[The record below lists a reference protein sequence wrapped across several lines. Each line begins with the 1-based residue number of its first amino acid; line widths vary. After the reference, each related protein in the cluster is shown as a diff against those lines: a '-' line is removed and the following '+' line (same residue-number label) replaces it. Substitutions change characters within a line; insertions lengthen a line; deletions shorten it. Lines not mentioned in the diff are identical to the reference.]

1 MKRLLPALLAS
12 ALFLTPCR
20 VFAKDPSTLFLRA
33 YQEFQAGE
41 ASERNG
47 QTRDALN
54 RYAATQEVL
63 EQIRQSDP
71 DWQSMVVEYRL
82 RKAKEGIERLQAT
95 IEQGGALPAAAAPDP
110 MPKKSFEIDIPAP
123 QISTRVGPGSQS
135 TPQVVAPSSAS
146 ATDLGLVRE
155 LAEARAEIK
164 RLRGEVTGVKAELSS
179 SKMEVEKVKTEMVA
193 AKSSL
198 AQAEASLDSA
208 SRELETLRA
217 KVDLPPDE
225 KVLKLSSRI
234 ADLESEN
241 AFLKDDRE
249 RLTGKLR
256 RASDY
261 IRESES
267 NLAKVLDDRKAV
279 ARERD
284 KALAR
289 IQKLKDNDEEVASL
303 RKENTALKKSLELT
317 RAEFEAEFEQAKV
330 ELEKRLA
337 AQSTDFERMAELQRI
352 NSELAIRLDKT
363 EKALAVA
370 NEEKLGKAQLDLLQ
384 REMTEIQARLAAL
397 RGHIEG
403 DESQTRL
410 LFAQLEKTTS
420 EITRLGLN
428 PMPTPEQQSLL
439 EEGKL
444 LRGIIL
450 TRIGEQNDRLKSAS
464 ELERRLIDLQTQS
477 NELTAHIAT
486 LSEPVEEA
494 DASFAVVKKV
504 EAPPAGGDLSPV
516 AEAAP
521 SPEPVSTPE
530 PALEPEPTPEP
541 TPVSTP
547 APARPAL
554 AKRQDPVPPQPAEDS
569 RSLPPS
575 LGEAERLM
583 AEGNA
588 MEAEKIL
595 RALVNDAPEDTVLLT
610 NLAIAQLALGRN
622 TLATG
627 TLKKV
632 LVIKP
637 GDVSAL
643 LNLANAQT
651 RLGNV
656 GEAASVLQEVL
667 KNDPNNAVAYNY
679 LGIALGKTRGRHLE
693 AREAFEKSVALDGD
707 FQNAHFNLAVAH
719 ARTAPTSL
727 ELARKHYEIAKKLGA
742 APDASFEKMLA
753 GVETAP

>member
-20 VFAKDPSTLFLRA
+20 VFAEDPSALFLAA
-33 YQEFQAGE
+33 YQEFQAAE

-47 QTRDALN
+47 QLRDALN

-63 EQIRQSDP
+63 EQIRQNDP

-82 RKAKEGIERLQAT
+82 RKAKEGIERLQAA
-95 IEQGGALPAAAAPDP
+95 IEQGGALPASAAPDP

-123 QISTRVGPGSQS
+123 KISTRVGPGSQS
-135 TPQVVAPSSAS
+135 APQVVTPSPAS
-146 ATDLGLVRE
+146 PTDLGLVRE

-164 RLRGEVTGVKAELSS
+164 RLKGEVTSVKAELSS
-179 SKMEVEKVKTEMVA
+179 SRMEVEKVKTEMVA

-241 AFLKDDRE
+241 AFLNDDRE

-261 IRESES
+261 IRDSES

-289 IQKLKDNDEEVASL
+289 IQKLKDNDVEVATL
-303 RKENTALKKSLELT
+303 RKENTELKKSLET
-317 RAEFEAEFEQAKV
+317 SRAEFEAEFEQAKV

-370 NEEKLGKAQLDLLQ
+370 NEEKLGKARLDLLQ

-397 RGHIEG
+397 RGLIEG

-420 EITRLGLN
+420 EITRLGLD
-428 PMPTPEQQSLL
+428 PKPTPEQQSLL

-504 EAPPAGGDLSPV
+504 EAPPAAPAGGDLPPV
-516 AEAAP
+516 VEATP
-521 SPEPVSTPE
+521 SPE
-530 PALEPEPTPEP
+530 PALEPGPTPVPTPEP
-541 TPVSTP
+541 
-547 APARPAL
+547 ARPAP
-554 AKRQDPVPPQPAEDS
+554 AKRQDPVPPQAVEDS
-569 RSLPPS
+569 RPLPPS
-575 LGEAERLM
+575 LADAERLM

-588 MEAEKIL
+588 VEAEKIL
-595 RALVNDAPEDTVLLT
+595 RALVNASPEDTVLLT
-610 NLAIAQLALGRN
+610 NLAIAQLELGRN

-632 LVIKP
+632 LEIKP

-656 GEAASVLQEVL
+656 VEAASVLQDVL
-667 KNDPNNAVAYNY
+667 KNDPDNAVAYNS
-679 LGIALGKTRGRHLE
+679 LGIVLGKTRGRHLE

-719 ARTAPTSL
+719 ARTAPVSL
-727 ELARKHYEIAKKLGA
+727 ELARKHYEIAKNLGA
-742 APDASFEKMLA
+742 APDASLEKLLG
-753 GVETAP
+753 GVEPAP